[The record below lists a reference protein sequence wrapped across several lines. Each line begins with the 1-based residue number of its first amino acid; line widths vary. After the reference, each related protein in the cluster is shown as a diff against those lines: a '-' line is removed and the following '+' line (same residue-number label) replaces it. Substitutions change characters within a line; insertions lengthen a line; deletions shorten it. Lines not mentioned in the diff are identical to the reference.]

1 MKEIQNKI
9 NKKEISEKLD
19 IEIRTLYNWEKTR
32 PKLYNFIVNSINKEN
47 ERNSKLEELQKL
59 YENLTDLEKE
69 YYLSEMKTKILK
81 RKLKENE

>member
-1 MKEIQNKI
+1 M

>member
-9 NKKEISEKLD
+9 NKKEISEKID

-32 PKLYNFIVNSINKEN
+32 PKLYNFIVKSINKEN
-47 ERNSKLEELQKL
+47 EKNTKLKELQEL
-59 YENLTDLEKE
+59 YENLTELEKE
-69 YYLSEMKTKILK
+69 YYISEMKTKILK